1 MREIE
6 VVKIVG
12 SFSALF
18 AAVLVFLTGNGLL
31 NTLLS
36 TRLAMEGYPMAVT
49 GIVLSCYFAGLLA
62 GSTVCYR
69 PIQRIGHIRAFTI
82 FAAGT
87 TATTLLHGLWM
98 TPVAW
103 GVLRFLCGI
112 STFGMYMV
120 IESWLNECTESRY
133 RGRIF
138 SIYIALSY
146 LGIGI
151 GQQLLNVGEVGSNDL
166 FIVAGVIFALCL
178 VPVSATEGIHPRLP
192 EKKKVSFSRVFRT
205 TPIGMLGSMSA
216 GLTNSA
222 FFAMMPAV
230 CTSIGMSHSQLAWIM
245 SAAVFSGL
253 TAQWIVGAVSD
264 RFDRTLVLV
273 VLAAAIAV
281 VSGWMF
287 VCQETTY
294 RFLVVKMGLLGA
306 LVFAVYPVSVARAHD
321 VFEGKD
327 TVAVSGS
334 LLFAYSVG
342 ACASPLL
349 ASGLM
354 TLLKSPLGLFAFWF
368 LVNASL
374 ALVSFYLLKRE
385 KVEVV
390 AVEDQVAFVPMK
402 RSSPVVMAMDPRSE
416 PPGGIQSIPKTDANF
431 PGPAAGAGQSR

>member
-1 MREIE
+1 M
-6 VVKIVG
+6 VKVVG

-18 AAVLVFLTGNGLL
+18 TAVLVFLTGNGLL

-36 TRLAMEGYPMAVT
+36 TRMAMEGYPMAVT
-49 GIVLSCYFAGLLA
+49 GVVLSCYFAGLLA
-62 GSTVCYR
+62 GSTVCHR
-69 PIQRIGHIRAFTI
+69 PIQRVGHIRAFTI

-98 TPVAW
+98 TPAAW
-103 GVLRFLCGI
+103 GILRFLCGMT
-112 STFGMYMV
+112 TFGMFMV
-120 IESWLNECTESRY
+120 IESWLNECTEPRY

-138 SIYIALSY
+138 SVYIALSY

-151 GQQLLNVGEVGSNDL
+151 GQQLLNLGDVGSNHL
-166 FIVAGVIFALCL
+166 FIVAGVIFSLCL
-178 VPVSATEGIHPRLP
+178 VPVSATEGIHPQLP
-192 EKKKVSFSRVFRT
+192 ERKKIQFRRVFRKS
-205 TPIGMLGSMSA
+205 PIGMLGSMAA

-230 CTSIGMSHSQLAWIM
+230 CTRIGMSHSQLAWIM

-253 TAQWIVGAVSD
+253 TAQWVVGAVSD

-273 VLAAAIAV
+273 VIAGAIAV
-281 VSGWMF
+281 VSGWIF
-287 VCQETTY
+287 VGQVTTY
-294 RFLVVKMGLLGA
+294 QLLVVKMGLLGA

-321 VFEGKD
+321 VFDGKD
-327 TVAVSGS
+327 TVAVSGC

-342 ACASPLL
+342 ACVSPLL

-354 TLLKSPLGLFAFWF
+354 TLLKSPFGLFAFWF

-374 ALVSFYLLKRE
+374 ALVTLYLLKRE

-402 RSSPVVMAMDPRSE
+402 RSSPVVMAMDPRNESQSG
-416 PPGGIQSIPKTDANF
+416 PQSIPKTDGDIF
-431 PGPAAGAGQSR
+431 RPAANTDQER